1 MSEEVTTEETTTT
14 NTIAVGE
21 NEQPEEG
28 VVTEEVSS
36 TNDTI
41 ATQTQVEGAPESYE
55 AFTYPEDFNIN
66 EEYVESF
73 RELAKSL
80 NLTQEAAQNL
90 IDFNLGSTNLTI
102 ETLAQEQDDLVNS
115 WAEASKADREIG
127 GVNFEKNMSVA
138 RQPIEKYGTK
148 ELKDALNETGIG
160 NHPDFLRF
168 LFRLG
173 NDMQEDKISVGS
185 NPQSDQDIAKILFP
199 SMN

>member
-1 MSEEVTTEETTTT
+1 MSEEVTNEVTETV

-21 NEQPEEG
+21 SEQSEEE
-28 VVTEEVSS
+28 VVTEEAPS

-41 ATQTQVEGAPESYE
+41 ATQAQIEGAPESYE
-55 AFTYPEDFNIN
+55 DFTYPEDFNIN
-66 EEYVESF
+66 EEYVTSF
-73 RELAKSL
+73 RDLAKSL

-102 ETLAQEQDDLVNS
+102 ETLANDWDETVDG
-115 WAEASKADREIG
+115 WAKASKADREIG
-127 GVNFEKNMSVA
+127 GVNFESNMSVA

-148 ELKDALNETGIG
+148 ELKVALNETGIG

-173 NDMQEDKISVGS
+173 NDMKEDKISVGS
-185 NPQSDQDIAKILFP
+185 NPQSDQDVAKILFP